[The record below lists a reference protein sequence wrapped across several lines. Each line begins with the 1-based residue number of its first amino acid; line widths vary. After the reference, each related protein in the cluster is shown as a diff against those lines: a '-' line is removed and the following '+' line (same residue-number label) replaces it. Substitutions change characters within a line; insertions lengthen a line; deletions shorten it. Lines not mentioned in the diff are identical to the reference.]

1 MICDPLSSQTK
12 HSRQAS
18 QGILSHEA
26 AHHKEHTLMFD
37 AFLTIATHRGLR
49 RVEGVSGGG
58 GIRTHDSGHRVY
70 GGLPASPLCSKTTL
84 DVYKGRL
91 LSIVVYRLCCQ
102 FCCQQGSA
110 GGKSACE
117 GRDLQEPVTENTN
130 GLLLEPVKRGSSRK
144 YWKCLSLGIR
154 HQQASTLHAFLH

>member
-49 RVEGVSGGG
+49 RGEGVRGGSGSLNHQGYSPLPIFGGG
-58 GIRTHDSGHRVY
+58 HYATKKLLHLSLENAIRTAECLDPPPVLDRY
-70 GGLPASPLCSKTTL
+70 LLP
-84 DVYKGRL
+84 
-91 LSIVVYRLCCQ
+91 
-102 FCCQQGSA
+102 F
-110 GGKSACE
+110 
-117 GRDLQEPVTENTN
+117 
-130 GLLLEPVKRGSSRK
+130 
-144 YWKCLSLGIR
+144 
-154 HQQASTLHAFLH
+154 

>member
-49 RVEGVSGGG
+49 GVEGVSGGG
-58 GIRTHDSGHRVY
+58 GIRTHEGY
-70 GGLPASPLCSKTTL
+70 SPYT
-84 DVYKGRL
+84 
-91 LSIVVYRLCCQ
+91 I
-102 FCCQQGSA
+102 
-110 GGKSACE
+110 
-117 GRDLQEPVTENTN
+117 
-130 GLLLEPVKRGSSRK
+130 SSRA
-144 YWKCLSLGIR
+144 
-154 HQQASTLHAFLH
+154 H